1 MPALSASQVKLLSQI
16 LHTTSKSLGR
26 PSKLA
31 SQREMLSHLLGF
43 NDWNG
48 ACAMLPDQI
57 PNTTHVAI
65 ALLEVRQ
72 QAPKTFMC
80 IGNDAPWRL
89 PEKVRDHLIK
99 QSLNPSNFTVSRCSR
114 PDPVEDAKPR
124 YSEYMVFRS
133 IEDVTTYREAF
144 DPNEPD
150 YRGCDHTPI
159 VMTFASAQGHSAFK
173 LTVWLISLHPKT
185 GTATNFTGA
194 VSMPLYNTL
203 IESITGHLP
212 ELRQAYCL
220 VGSRDEI
227 NSYAIVRCDE
237 MGSEL
242 ELVKSLPYLSNKELW
257 AHLKQYNSALGLSL
271 LDVADITAA
280 CSYMDREG
288 TEGTW

>member
-1 MPALSASQVKLLSQI
+1 MSALSASQVKLLSQI

-26 PSKLA
+26 RSKLA

-48 ACAMLPDQI
+48 ACALLPDHI
-57 PNTTHVAI
+57 PDATHVAI
-65 ALLEVRQ
+65 ALLEVPQ
-72 QAPKTFMC
+72 HAPKTIMC
-80 IGNDAPWRL
+80 TGNDAPWRL

-99 QSLNPSNFTVSRCSR
+99 QSLNPSGFTVSSCSR
-114 PDPVEDAKPR
+114 PDPVGDAKPR
-124 YSEYMVFRS
+124 YWEYVVSRS
-133 IEDVTTYREAF
+133 IEDVTTYREAL

-150 YRGCDHTPI
+150 YSSRDHTPI
-159 VMTFASAQGHSAFK
+159 VMTFANAQGHFAFT
-173 LTVWLISLHPKT
+173 LTVWLISLHPRT

-203 IESITGHLP
+203 IGSITGRLP

-220 VGSRDEI
+220 VGSREI

-237 MGSEL
+237 SGTEL
-242 ELVKSLPYLSNKELW
+242 ELVKNLPYLPNEELW

-271 LDVADITAA
+271 LDVADITAT
-280 CSYMDREG
+280 CSYRESEDTG
-288 TEGTW
+288 GTW